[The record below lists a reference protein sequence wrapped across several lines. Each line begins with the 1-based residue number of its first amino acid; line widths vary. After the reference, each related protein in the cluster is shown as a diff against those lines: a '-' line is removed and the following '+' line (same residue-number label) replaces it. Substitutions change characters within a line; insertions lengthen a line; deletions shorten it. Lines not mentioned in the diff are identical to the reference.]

1 MFKSQKR
8 WHLPFRLLNYDL
20 RMKHSH
26 KTENPCKSLSQET
39 MCRIFN
45 LVCLV
50 MSGNLEICGVRRMDF
65 SAFKLI
71 LEYFVTITSSKFFM
85 KIK

>member
-1 MFKSQKR
+1 
-8 WHLPFRLLNYDL
+8 
-20 RMKHSH
+20 
-26 KTENPCKSLSQET
+26 

-71 LEYFVTITSSKFFM
+71 LEYFVSITSSKFFM